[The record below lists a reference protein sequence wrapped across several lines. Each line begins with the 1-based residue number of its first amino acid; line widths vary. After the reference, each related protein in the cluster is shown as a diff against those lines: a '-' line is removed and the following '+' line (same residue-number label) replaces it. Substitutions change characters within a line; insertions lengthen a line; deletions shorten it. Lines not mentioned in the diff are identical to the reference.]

1 MLGRH
6 QPALEHEGKADRT
19 TVALTAGSLQCSYKY
34 AAVQG
39 LQQRQSKDRRGN
51 IFLLDGLMQVKNVDK
66 LLGLRKG
73 DTEPKTLP
81 KFTDEIGSRSYRLLK
96 VP

>member
-19 TVALTAGSLQCSYKY
+19 SVVLTAGSSQCSYKY
-34 AAVQG
+34 TAVQG

-51 IFLLDGLMQVKNVDK
+51 IFLSDRLMQVKNVDK
-66 LLGLRKG
+66 LLGLR
-73 DTEPKTLP
+73 
-81 KFTDEIGSRSYRLLK
+81 
-96 VP
+96 